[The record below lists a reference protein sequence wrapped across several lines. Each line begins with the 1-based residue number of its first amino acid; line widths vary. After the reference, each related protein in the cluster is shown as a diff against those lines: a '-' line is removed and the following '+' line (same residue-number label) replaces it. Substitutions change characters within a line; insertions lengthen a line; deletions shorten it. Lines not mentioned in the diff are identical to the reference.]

1 MLTYSFTEGEE
12 AAQAI
17 KVMFRE
23 IKNAFTLIL
32 HPASHTEAIEMFGV
46 ENFVGAPPEAEVMR
60 ATSGKI

>member
-1 MLTYSFTEGEE
+1 MLTYSFTEGEA

-23 IKNAFTLIL
+23 IKNSFTLIL
-32 HPASHTEAIEMFGV
+32 HPASHIEAIETFGV
-46 ENFVGAPPEAEVMR
+46 ENFVGAPPAAEVMR